1 MSQNETYLDKQFRKI
16 RELAGDMDERQVKLW
31 CLLSLCRTNQCF
43 LILAK
48 MDACSGLADFGEI
61 LDAMHDHLYSGH
73 RHPGHLYEA
82 KIFQKFIPVLTA
94 ALDVCS
100 SMYWDEKKQDLFDL
114 PAGEDLSR
122 TELEDGFSPHMFF
135 DLIIGI
141 TEYLAHFPHLDN
153 LGEKRNDCCAGLIL
167 GAVFE
172 PYFFMKYDTED
183 LETVKEATVEVQRV
197 WNDYHFILS
206 HPKPSEVGRR
216 LQEYRQ
222 ICIWKQRRLHHQE
235 NTRAVINRMNR
246 AIGHMEAVRTMIEN
260 GRDSSE
266 VLTQIAAVRSAISNI
281 GKIILEDHISHCVMD
296 AVETGD
302 EQILENL
309 NDAISRF
316 VR

>member
-183 LETVKEATVEVQRV
+183 LEEATVEVQRV

-302 EQILENL
+302 EQVLENL